1 MKHSLRSAVLLVPLL
16 ATWAFA
22 GIYYE
27 QEITIPGRTTM
38 PEGFAKVVYVYISGA
53 KMRDEPQGQGVRGPT
68 IVRYDESRMYYLVTN
83 NRTYMEIPIQ
93 KRTPD
98 EEAQI
103 KVTVTKT
110 NETKKIGNY
119 NCTRYEVTTK
129 GLEGLPPEGMTTQ
142 CWMTTDVD
150 VADEYAKFADAVN
163 RSESSKVAAEM
174 AKVKGFPMQVVI
186 TTPDGKE
193 YMTTTVTTV
202 RKQDIPDSMFEVPAG
217 YTKVEAPTPGATP
230 PAAPP
235 AAPAQSGAGAGKGE

>member
-1 MKHSLRSAVLLVPLL
+1 MKKSLRLAVLLVLVL
-16 ATWAFA
+16 ATPSFA

-27 QEITIPGRTTM
+27 QEITIPGRITM

-68 IVRYDESRMYYLVTN
+68 IVRYDQSRMYYLVTN
-83 NRTYMEIPIQ
+83 NKTYMEIPIQ
-93 KRTPD
+93 KRTPE

-129 GLEGLPPEGMTTQ
+129 GLEGVPPEGMTTQ

-150 VADEYAKFADAVN
+150 VVEEYGKLADAHN
-163 RSESSKVAAEM
+163 RNQSGKLAAEM
-174 AKVKGFPMQVVI
+174 AKVKGFPMQVVM

-202 RKQDIPDSMFEVPAG
+202 KKQDIPDSMFEVPAD
-217 YTKVEAPTPGATP
+217 YTKMPMPEAAATP
-230 PAAPP
+230 PAAP
-235 AAPAQSGAGAGKGE
+235 APRGAGAGKGE